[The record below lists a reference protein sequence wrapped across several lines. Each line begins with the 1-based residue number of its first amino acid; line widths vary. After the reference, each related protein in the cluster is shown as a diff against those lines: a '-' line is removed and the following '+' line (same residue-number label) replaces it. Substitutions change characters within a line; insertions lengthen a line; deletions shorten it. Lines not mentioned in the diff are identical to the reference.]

1 MVTEQNSPPTFGVVV
16 PKVEGVVE
24 PVADTGLG
32 DVGLF
37 GEVEENA
44 DVVLRNIKAV
54 LWSLY
59 TLYLH
64 ACLVIVSVG
73 DSGLCCTCVTYFI
86 LSAN

>member
-1 MVTEQNSPPTFGVVV
+1 MQYFFTFREVYEQYNLPPTFGVVV

-44 DVVLRNIKAV
+44 DVVLKENEHE
-54 LWSLY
+54 
-59 TLYLH
+59 TNLH
-64 ACLVIVSVG
+64 K
-73 DSGLCCTCVTYFI
+73 
-86 LSAN
+86 NK

>member
-1 MVTEQNSPPTFGVVV
+1 MVV

-44 DVVLRNIKAV
+44 DVVLKRKGRHLDAFTATVHGYRLKETKFWLYRSQRNK
-54 LWSLY
+54 
-59 TLYLH
+59 
-64 ACLVIVSVG
+64 
-73 DSGLCCTCVTYFI
+73 
-86 LSAN
+86 

>member
-1 MVTEQNSPPTFGVVV
+1 MQYFFTFCEVYEQHNLPPTFGVVV

-44 DVVLRNIKAV
+44 DVVLKEDKHETN
-54 LWSLY
+54 
-59 TLYLH
+59 LH
-64 ACLVIVSVG
+64 NNKCISNELNPSEIHV
-73 DSGLCCTCVTYFI
+73 
-86 LSAN
+86 